1 MKAAI
6 LGAGGFIGYRLT
18 EYLLLAGLAEPRP
31 VVRSFRSMARVSRFP
46 LDARMADARDATA
59 LTSALRGCE
68 VAFHCVVGD
77 RTTILES
84 IAATYAACR
93 LAGVRRLV
101 YLSSAVVHGH
111 QVPEG
116 CIETSAMP
124 EDQPFEYNVSKI
136 MAEHSLRSLMAD
148 GIVEVTIFRPSV
160 VFGPRSTWWTAQIAT
175 DILARKAY
183 LIDGGRGAANTI
195 YVDNLVHAL
204 WLGATV
210 PAANGEDFLV
220 RDAEATTWSD
230 LYAAVAEAV
239 GVPMKDVWQI
249 SSASFQI
256 KKESREFLK
265 DFLRNA
271 QSNRFAKALK
281 ELVRSP
287 QASWLGRKIRSSL
300 SGQTRQAA
308 EVQTDPNFNAP
319 TPDPEIASMQMCRNA
334 ICTEKAVRILGY
346 HPPVAFAEASK
357 RTACWLRFALGSG
370 E

>member
-18 EYLLLAGLAEPRP
+18 EYLLLAGLSEPRP
-31 VVRSFRSMARVSRFP
+31 VVRSFRSMARVSRFA
-46 LDARMADARDATA
+46 LDTRMADACDATA
-59 LTSALRGCE
+59 LSSALQGCE
-68 VAFHCVVGD
+68 VAFHCIVGD

-84 IAATYAACR
+84 LAATYAACR
-93 LAGVRRLV
+93 RAGVRRLV

-111 QVPEG
+111 QFPEG

-136 MAEHSLRSLMAD
+136 MAERSLRSLMAD
-148 GIVEVTIFRPSV
+148 GIVETTIFRPAV

-175 DILARKAY
+175 DILAKKAY
-183 LIDGGRGAANTI
+183 FIDGGRGAANTI

-210 PAANGEDFLV
+210 PAAKGEDFLV
-220 RDAEATTWSD
+220 RDPEVTTWFD
-230 LYAAVAEAV
+230 LYKSVADAV
-239 GVPMKDVWQI
+239 GVPIEDVWQI
-249 SSASFQI
+249 SSPSLQI
-256 KKESREFLK
+256 NIESREFLK

-271 QSNRFAKALK
+271 QKNRFAKAFK

-287 QASWLGRKIRSSL
+287 QASWLSRKIRSSL
-300 SGQTRQAA
+300 SGTPRQVA
-308 EVQTDPNFNAP
+308 EVQTDKNPNAP
-319 TPDPEIASMQMCRNA
+319 TPDLEIASMQMCRNA
-334 ICTEKAVRILGY
+334 ICMEKAVRILGY
-346 HPPVAFAEASK
+346 HPPVTFAEASK
-357 RTACWLRFALGSG
+357 RTACWLRFALGAG